1 MFGKFGKSDDN
12 IVVANPADVENGP
25 PSPPHGRR
33 IVERQEDR
41 DLSRSLKQR
50 HIQMIALAGA
60 IVSSTPLCPPE
71 QKIKK

>member
-12 IVVANPADVENGP
+12 IVTTDGADVENAP

-60 IVSSTPLCPPE
+60 IVSFIPAPRKKST
-71 QKIKK
+71 QN